1 MLYTFV
7 ILIYE
12 FGIRFT
18 SLWNPKAKAFIKGRK
33 TSFNNLQKG
42 TIWMHCASLGE
53 FEQGRPLLEYIKN
66 KKPEQQVLV
75 TFYSPSGYEHAQT
88 KGIADVVRYLPLD
101 YPGRMKKWVAALEP
115 QCLLLVKYELW
126 PNLLKATQ
134 KENIPVHIIAGRFSA
149 KQKQLKWMKK
159 LLQNVTHFWV
169 QDDASARYLKSL
181 GIKQS
186 TVVGDSRFDRVHKN
200 AQNKIEIPLIQA
212 FKGKK
217 KLLVMGST
225 WPADITL
232 LEKNPTYKLIIAP
245 HDLKYVRALQKQF
258 KCLLYSQANEIDL
271 RDIQIL
277 IIDNIGLLKNIYR
290 YADVAYVGGAFEHG
304 LHNILEA
311 AVYGCPII
319 FGPKYQNFPEAEAL
333 IKLNGAI
340 SVSNNKEFT
349 DAVNTFLNNS
359 PNTAIINFCQAKTG
373 ASLKMWQGIFKN

>member
-1 MLYTFV
+1 MLYTLV
-7 ILIYE
+7 IFIYE
-12 FGIRFT
+12 LGIRLA
-18 SLWNPKAKAFIKGRK
+18 SLWNPKAKAFINGRK
-33 TSFNNLQKG
+33 ASFNNLQKG

-88 KGIADVVRYLPLD
+88 KGIADIVRYLPLD
-101 YPGRMKKWVAALEP
+101 YPLRMKKWVTALQP
-115 QCLLLVKYELW
+115 QCLLLVKGELW
-126 PNLLKATQ
+126 PNLLKAT
-134 KENIPVHIIAGRFSA
+134 KRENVPVHIISGRFSA
-149 KQKQLKWMKK
+149 KQKRLKFMKH
-159 LLQNVTHFWV
+159 LLQNITHFWV
-169 QDDASARYLKSL
+169 QDEVSARHLKSL
-181 GIKQS
+181 GINQS
-186 TVVGDSRFDRVHKN
+186 TVVGDSRFDNVYSI

-225 WPADITL
+225 WPTDITL
-232 LEKNPTYKLIIAP
+232 LEKNPSYKIVIAP

-258 KCLLYSQANEIDL
+258 KWLLYTQANESNL
-271 RDIQIL
+271 VHAQNL

-290 YADVAYVGGAFEHG
+290 YADVVYIGGAFDNG

-319 FGPKYQNFPEAEAL
+319 FGPKYQKFPEAKEL

-340 SVSNNKEFT
+340 SVSNNKEFAE
-349 DAVNTFLNNS
+349 AVHTFLNNS
-359 PNTAIINFCQAKTG
+359 PKTAISNYCQEKTG
-373 ASLKMWQGIFKN
+373 ASRKMLQGIFK